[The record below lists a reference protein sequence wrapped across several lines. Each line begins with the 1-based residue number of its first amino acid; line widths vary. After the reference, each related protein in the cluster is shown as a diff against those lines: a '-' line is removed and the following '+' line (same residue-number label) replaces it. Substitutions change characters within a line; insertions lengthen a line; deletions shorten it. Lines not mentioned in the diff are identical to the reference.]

1 MQVLNTKNELISLLE
16 NLRKEGKK
24 IGFVPTMGAL
34 HEGHLSL
41 VKESKHNS
49 DITVVSIFV
58 NPTQFNDQEDL
69 KRYPRTLDKDIELLK
84 TVDCDIAFAPSVEE
98 IYPEPDTRKFDF
110 GYIETVMEGAKRP
123 GHFNGVGQVVSR
135 LLDIVQPDKAFFG
148 MKDFQHIAIIKN
160 MVKQLKYNIEFIPCP
175 IIREENG
182 LAKSS
187 RNTLLDEEHKKNAP
201 HIYATLKKARNLA
214 SQMNVSELKKWIAD
228 EINNNPYLETEYVE
242 IVDDTTLKVVENWS
256 EEGTKVACIAVY
268 AGKIRLIDNIVF

>member
-1 MQVLNTKNELISLLE
+1 
-16 NLRKEGKK
+16 
-24 IGFVPTMGAL
+24 
-34 HEGHLSL
+34 
-41 VKESKHNS
+41 
-49 DITVVSIFV
+49 
-58 NPTQFNDQEDL
+58 
-69 KRYPRTLDKDIELLK
+69 
-84 TVDCDIAFAPSVEE
+84 
-98 IYPEPDTRKFDF
+98 
-110 GYIETVMEGAKRP
+110 
-123 GHFNGVGQVVSR
+123 
-135 LLDIVQPDKAFFG
+135 
-148 MKDFQHIAIIKN
+148 
-160 MVKQLKYNIEFIPCP
+160 MVKQLKYNIEIIPCP

-187 RNTLLDEEHKKNAP
+187 RNTLLDEEYKKNAP

>member
-84 TVDCDIAFAPSVEE
+84 TVDCDIVFAPSVEE
-98 IYPEPDTRKFDF
+98 IYPEPDTQDWRQLNNDCIANMKSLIERYNTPVMMCELGIYWNYEEAEEFFTDF
-110 GYIETVMEGAKRP
+110 MTKAKEIDQCLGVFTWEPQSYGGWKGYHK
-123 GHFNGVGQVVSR
+123 
-135 LLDIVQPDKAFFG
+135 
-148 MKDFQHIAIIKN
+148 
-160 MVKQLKYNIEFIPCP
+160 
-175 IIREENG
+175 G
-182 LAKSS
+182 LF
-187 RNTLLDEEHKKNAP
+187 
-201 HIYATLKKARNLA
+201 
-214 SQMNVSELKKWIAD
+214 
-228 EINNNPYLETEYVE
+228 
-242 IVDDTTLKVVENWS
+242 DDT
-256 EEGTKVACIAVY
+256 
-268 AGKIRLIDNIVF
+268 GKPTSAFNAFKR